1 MTALGP
7 FLFGAPWALTA
18 LIALPV
24 IWWILRATPP
34 APKDIEL
41 PSLRILEGMEPKE
54 ETPART
60 PWWVWLIRTLAV
72 TAAILGLSQPVYA
85 PGAKTASVEG
95 SGPLLIVI
103 DNGWPSAPRWSEL
116 VNAATA
122 TLDAGSRDMPVH
134 LLADRAAAA
143 EQ

>member
-7 FLFGAPWALTA
+7 FLLGAPWALAA

-24 IWWILRATPP
+24 LWWILRATPP

-41 PSLRILEGMEPKE
+41 PSLRILEGAEPQE

-72 TAAILGLSQPVYA
+72 LAAIIGLAQPVYA
-85 PGAKTASVEG
+85 PGAQNNTAEG
-95 SGPLLIVI
+95 SGPVL
-103 DNGWPSAPRWSEL
+103 AHCR
-116 VNAATA
+116 AR
-122 TLDAGSRDMPVH
+122 LDPLTIEPV
-134 LLADRAAAA
+134 L
-143 EQ
+143 